1 MSEAP
6 ILSVVIVSWNVREDL
21 RECLRSLWRNG
32 EGLAM
37 EVIVVDNASDDGT
50 AEMVRQEF
58 PQVRLV
64 VNERN
69 LGYTKANNIGIHLSR
84 GKFVLLLN
92 PDTVVHEGALR
103 ALIACAEAHPE
114 AGIIG
119 AKLLNPDGSIQ
130 RSARSFPDIGAG
142 LFRNTL
148 LGHLFPNNPFVRR
161 YLLTDFGYDAVREV
175 DWVSGAAMLVR
186 REVFE
191 RIGLLDEGFWAYCED
206 VDFCWRARQ
215 AGFAVLFCPDAVITH
230 KIGRSSDQKLVAC
243 LIQHHKSMWRFYL
256 KNYRRR
262 YPIWSFPLIGLGIL
276 LRLTG
281 ALLRV
286 AIHRCQLAWQRRRKA
301 IALSPLIAT
310 DDPTEQETHRHFQS
324 ALPRA
329 EKGKRR

>member
-1 MSEAP
+1 
-6 ILSVVIVSWNVREDL
+6 
-21 RECLRSLWRNG
+21 
-32 EGLAM
+32 
-37 EVIVVDNASDDGT
+37 
-50 AEMVRQEF
+50 
-58 PQVRLV
+58 VRLV

-69 LGYTKANNIGIHLSR
+69 LGYTKANNIGIRLSR

-114 AGIIG
+114 VGIIG

-148 LGHLFPNNPFVRR
+148 LGRLFPNNPFVRR

-276 LRLTG
+276 LRLAG

-286 AIHRCQLAWQRRRKA
+286 AIHRLRLAWQRRRWA
-301 IALSPLIAT
+301 SVPLPQAAT
-310 DDPTEQETHRHFQS
+310 DDPPEQRHRHN
-324 ALPRA
+324 L
-329 EKGKRR
+329 

>member
-1 MSEAP
+1 MSEGP
-6 ILSVVIVSWNVREDL
+6 ILSVVIVSWNVRDDL
-21 RECLRSLWRNG
+21 RECLRSLWRDG

-37 EVIVVDNASDDGT
+37 EVIVVDNASTDGT

-69 LGYTKANNIGIHLSR
+69 LGYTKANNIGIRLSR
-84 GKFVLLLN
+84 GKFILLLN
-92 PDTVVHEGALR
+92 PDTVVHKGALR
-103 ALIACAEAHPE
+103 ALLACAEAHPE

-119 AKLLNPDGSIQ
+119 TKLLNPDGSLQ

-148 LGHLFPNNPFVRR
+148 LGRLFPNNPFVRR

-206 VDFCWRARQ
+206 VDFCWRAKQ

-230 KIGRSSDQKLVAC
+230 KIGRSSDQKLAAC

-256 KNYRRR
+256 KNYRQR
-262 YPIWSFPLIGLGIL
+262 YPLLLFPLIGAGIF
-276 LRLTG
+276 LRLVG

-286 AIHRCQLAWQRRRKA
+286 TIHRLQLAWQRWLRTAVPSPFTA
-301 IALSPLIAT
+301 IDDSSRQQSPRDL
-310 DDPTEQETHRHFQS
+310 
-324 ALPRA
+324 
-329 EKGKRR
+329 